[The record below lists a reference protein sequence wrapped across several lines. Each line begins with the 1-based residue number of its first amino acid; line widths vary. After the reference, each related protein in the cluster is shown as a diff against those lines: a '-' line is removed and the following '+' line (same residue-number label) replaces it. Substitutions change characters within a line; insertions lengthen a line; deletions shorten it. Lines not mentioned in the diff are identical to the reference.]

1 MSLFLET
8 VPKKPKILKPIGHE
22 MSIFIETVPKKPKK
36 PKIQSYPKSHF
47 SRQLQWLGIFGFF
60 VFFGT
65 VSKNMLI
72 SCRSTVSRN
81 MLISLY
87 ANMCVHSCRSS
98 YKLHQ
103 AS

>member
-1 MSLFLET
+1 MSIFIET
-8 VPKKPKILKPIGHE
+8 VPKKSKKNKDYKTSPEIGNELVSRDSPKTPKILKPIGHE

-72 SCRSTVSRN
+72 
-81 MLISLY
+81 
-87 ANMCVHSCRSS
+87 
-98 YKLHQ
+98 
-103 AS
+103 

>member
-47 SRQLQWLGIFGFF
+47 SRQLQWLVIFGFF

-72 SCRSTVSRN
+72 
-81 MLISLY
+81 
-87 ANMCVHSCRSS
+87 
-98 YKLHQ
+98 
-103 AS
+103 